1 MDKSVKFLCINN
13 CYVLYVLLWIKYWL
27 MWFESLLN
35 FILLKSK
42 KIPNISGIWVLSI
55 CLSVCLSVCLS
66 IYLSIYRLVTYWCS
80 SICIADCSESVSSLS
95 LLQSVKV
102 DWAHCIR
109 SNCKDY
115 WAEQSAPAL
124 KERISRGEG
133 GGVRSFSTADTRSLH
148 TATCH

>member
-35 FILLKSK
+35 FILLNK
-42 KIPNISGIWVLSI
+42 KRFPTFPEFGFYLSV
-55 CLSVCLSVCLS
+55 CPVCLSVCLS

-124 KERISRGEG
+124 KERISRGRG
-133 GGVRSFSTADTRSLH
+133 GGVKSFSTADTRSLH